1 MSKDAAPIA
10 QEYIAREDIEA
21 RLDTREVF
29 DANGERYGYVLY
41 DVGTSPVGLTP
52 VRDCRHCAWAD
63 AKSLV
68 YALSMPPVPRHLST
82 TLGSVWRRNHDY
94 PDTASSR
101 EALKVAR
108 PDQPAG

>member
-10 QEYIAREDIEA
+10 QEYIVREDIEA

-68 YALSMPPVPRHLST
+68 YAT
-82 TLGSVWRRNHDY
+82 GSKALEYHPWVRL
-94 PDTASSR
+94 
-101 EALKVAR
+101 EA
-108 PDQPAG
+108 QS

>member
-1 MSKDAAPIA
+1 MSKEAAPIA
-10 QEYIAREDIEA
+10 QEYIVREDIEA

-68 YALSMPPVPRHLST
+68 YVTGSRAL
-82 TLGSVWRRNHDY
+82 DY
-94 PDTASSR
+94 HPWVR
-101 EALKVAR
+101 LEA
-108 PDQPAG
+108 QS